1 MKSSLIVRST
11 LVLGIFA
18 VASHAQVQ
26 PVAVPA
32 TAPSVTL
39 AAWQRDLLQLAFT
52 AASKFPLQPHIRNRS
67 RAQLQVVDTCFELD
81 AAELA
86 VGLARDIADWRRGAA
101 YADFAAWCGRRGDQ
115 PRALRYLQLVDDLLA
130 DEQVGKPAQ
139 EWQRDLVVL
148 KQARA
153 WAALGETAKAAA
165 ALKSI
170 DSNSTH
176 AVDPDWAR
184 TAADR
189 VASMTIEQG
198 RAEVAGIDREFS
210 AMTLGQQGTALATI
224 ASLHARFY
232 ADEALRG
239 LAEDRLTKV
248 YDKLP
253 PKLRLD
259 AITRLV
265 RTAAAN
271 GDAANA
277 QRLVADMQRIVE
289 GFRWRAEDRVPELAR
304 IAELRFLAG
313 LRDRGRAELDQ
324 TLADYHEH
332 REEILDIYRAATLRA
347 VALAFHAVGDVEK
360 AHGLLASVF
369 EEGMENPNS
378 RPRCDDF
385 VATCCMMARN
395 GVEPQAAMW
404 TRMRE
409 IVEGLGEPW

>member
-1 MKSSLIVRST
+1 MKSSLFSRFAV
-11 LVLGIFA
+11 VLCIFA
-18 VASHAQVQ
+18 VASRAPAQQ
-26 PVAVPA
+26 EAAGP
-32 TAPSVTL
+32 TAPASAL
-39 AAWQRDLLQLAFT
+39 ATWQRDLLQLAFT

-86 VGLARDIADWRRGAA
+86 VGFARDIADWRRGAA
-101 YADFAAWCGRRGDQ
+101 YADFATWCGRRGDR
-115 PRALRYLQLVDDLLA
+115 PRALRYLQLVDDLLL

-139 EWQRDLVVL
+139 EWQRDFVVL

-153 WAALGETAKAAA
+153 WAALGEAAKADAA
-165 ALKSI
+165 MQSI
-170 DSNSTH
+170 DPDSTH

-189 VASMTIEQG
+189 VAGMTIEQG
-198 RAEVAGIDREFS
+198 RATFAGIDREFP
-210 AMTLGQQGTALATI
+210 AMTLGQQGTALETI

-232 ADEALRG
+232 ADEALRR
-239 LAEDRLTKV
+239 LAEDRLTRV
-248 YDKLP
+248 FDKLP

-271 GDAANA
+271 SDAANA
-277 QRLVADMQRIVE
+277 QRLVADMQRVVE
-289 GFRWRAEDRVPELAR
+289 GFQWRAEDRVPELAR
-304 IAELRFLAG
+304 IAELRCLAG
-313 LRDRGRAELDQ
+313 LPDRGRAELDAA
-324 TLADYHEH
+324 LADYHEH
-332 REEILDIYRAATLRA
+332 RDEIVDIYRAATLRA
-347 VALAFHAVGDVEK
+347 VALAFFAIGELGK
-360 AHGLLASVF
+360 AHDLLASVF

-385 VATCCMMARN
+385 VATCCLMARR
-395 GVEPQAAMW
+395 GVEPRAAMW
-404 TRMRE
+404 TRLRE